1 MVAMSTLVS
10 VLFAIS
16 ILKYLEATG
25 ESAAIPPL
33 PSPPTPLLTPQAL
46 SVSILRSLHP
56 LSPSWCAV
64 GFSSTVL
71 ALVLDAKVMADGRA
85 AAALA

>member
-25 ESAAIPPL
+25 ESAPP
-33 PSPPTPLLTPQAL
+33 SMMMMI
-46 SVSILRSLHP
+46 VY
-56 LSPSWCAV
+56 
-64 GFSSTVL
+64 
-71 ALVLDAKVMADGRA
+71 
-85 AAALA
+85 